1 MEVDAL
7 LSLQIVNAVQVI
19 VVLALSPLVAGVL
32 KKLEARVE
40 SRKGIS
46 VFQPYRDLAKFFR
59 KELVIPKNAGIFFVL
74 APVIAFSC
82 YLILPMVLPIIYG
95 NPCPYAPMVDFLGG
109 AFIFGLAGFVTTI
122 ATANTGSFYT
132 SIGTT
137 RAVTFGS
144 FAEPT
149 LIMVFFGVALI
160 TETNNPFITNHV
172 LAKNIHWVLS
182 PTHLLIVAAF
192 FMLLLFDT
200 GKIPVESEGLMEFGM
215 IDEGKAMEYSGPL
228 YALLKWGS
236 YMKSF
241 ILMSVFLNVF
251 AFPWG
256 VAMDTSAI
264 SIAYGIVTLLLKML
278 ALIVAFVFVEET
290 FAKLRLFKLIDY
302 LTISFLLALLS
313 VASFFIFGGV
323 PA

>member
-1 MEVDAL
+1 MN
-7 LSLQIVNAVQVI
+7 LQVVNVVQVL
-19 VVLALSPLVAGVL
+19 VVMAFSPLMVGIL
-32 KKLEARVE
+32 KKIEARIE

-46 VFQPYRDLAKFFR
+46 VFQPYYDIAKFFR
-59 KELVIPKNAGIFFVL
+59 KELIIPKNANAFFVI
-74 APVIAFSC
+74 APIVSFSC
-82 YLILPMVLPIIYG
+82 YIILPMVLPIVYG

-109 AFIFGLAGFVTTI
+109 AFIFALASFVSTI
-122 ATANTGSFYT
+122 ATADLSYYT
-132 SIGTT
+132 SIGAS

-160 TETNNPFITNHV
+160 TKTNNPFITNHV
-172 LAKNIHWVLS
+172 LAKNVHWIIS

-215 IDEGKAMEYSGPL
+215 IDEGKMMEYSSTL
-228 YALLKWGS
+228 YALSKWGS

-256 VAMDTSAI
+256 VAMDTSVK
-264 SIAYGIVTLLLKML
+264 SIIFGTVTLLLKML
-278 ALIVAFVFVEET
+278 CLILCFAFVEET

-302 LTISFLLALLS
+302 LTISFLLAILS
-313 VASFFIFGGV
+313 IVSFFIFGGV